1 MESNVSAI
9 EEQCSLVRSDMDI
22 FHFTS
27 SPDVM
32 EDGFVEFLLGR
43 IDRPPEGMLT
53 WATSLYFGAGPEGQ
67 HANLSSEMDDESS
80 GDDLFASASLSGHPL
95 STFGSR
101 NDSKLSHRSRSE
113 THHPTVQ
120 SLSINTRP
128 DAESSPYP
136 SFSSYSD
143 QDIVKP
149 LSEVPASLET
159 LVHRIFV
166 GSSSRADEKFT
177 TTFFAVYKLFA
188 TPLELLEQMLAQ
200 NAAQPEEIHNKQK
213 DAFRARLIAVIHF
226 WVLAYPGDFA
236 LGPVKEQLR
245 RFLSTCTDKDP
256 FQARR
261 QQIDQ
266 ALDTVCQNDDT
277 QWACCDELGPGSAPT
292 TSGTR
297 KTSNPETRPS
307 ESSGRS
313 NNTRSRMTGTSLQR
327 QSSSPLTK
335 VPASLDFMAKSH
347 WRLFMELPEDVIA
360 QSIAIIDRRL
370 FVAAQPRDFL
380 RQVTVSVK
388 KRSSYHSLRH
398 VAALT
403 SHFNRLAQWVAS
415 LILVRDKAKDRVLA
429 FEKIMRVARLVRQLN
444 DYNALGALVAGI
456 HNTAVHRL
464 AATRELLNK
473 DTAKDFA
480 RLEILMGTAKG
491 HAAYRLAW
499 ENTTI
504 KGRIPYMPVVL
515 SDLVAADSSG
525 PIFIDQPEKED
536 AMSPVSISSDD
547 RNSRL
552 INWHKFARMGE
563 VIHVLESAQASIE
576 KHMADDATLNETV
589 RSLLL
594 DTAVDDDDELYA
606 RSCAV
611 EPPASGYQGP
621 GNADGKQ
628 RRKFM
633 DRLIS
638 MGSPD

>member
-1 MESNVSAI
+1 LSRALQGGTSADAST
-9 EEQCSLVRSDMDI
+9 ELDDGSSD
-22 FHFTS
+22 
-27 SPDVM
+27 
-32 EDGFVEFLLGR
+32 
-43 IDRPPEGMLT
+43 
-53 WATSLYFGAGPEGQ
+53 
-67 HANLSSEMDDESS
+67 
-80 GDDLFASASLSGHPL
+80 DDLLASVSLSGHPL
-95 STFGSR
+95 STIGSR
-101 NDSKLSHRSRSE
+101 NDSKLSHRVRSD
-113 THHPTVQ
+113 THHPTEK
-120 SLSINTRP
+120 SLSINTWP
-128 DAESSPYP
+128 ATNSDAPP
-136 SFSSYSD
+136 VTYSN
-143 QDIVKP
+143 QEIVKP

-159 LVHRIFV
+159 LVNRIFV
-166 GSSSRADEKFT
+166 GLSSRADEKFT
-177 TTFFAVYKLFA
+177 TTFFAVYRLFA
-188 TPLELLEQMLAQ
+188 TPSELLEQMLALY
-200 NAAQPEEIHNKQK
+200 AAQPAGTQNKQK
-213 DAFRARLIAVIHF
+213 DAFQARLIAVIHF

-236 LGPVKEQLR
+236 TGPVKEILR
-245 RFLSTCTDKDP
+245 NYLSGFAYNDP

-266 ALDTVCQNDDT
+266 TLDTVCHNDDT
-277 QWACCDELGPGSAPT
+277 RWACSDEAAPDT
-292 TSGTR
+292 AESISGNAR
-297 KTSNPETRPS
+297 RVSNPDTQSP

-313 NNTRSRMTGTSLQR
+313 TNTRSRMTGSSLQR
-327 QSSSPLTK
+327 QSSSPLMK
-335 VPASLDFMAKSH
+335 VPASLDFLAKSH

-380 RQVTVSVK
+380 RQVTVSAK
-388 KRSSYHSLRH
+388 KRPLYRTLKH

-429 FEKIMRVARLVRQLN
+429 FEKIMRVARVVRQLN

-464 AATRELLNK
+464 AATRDLLNK

-480 RLEILMGTAKG
+480 RLEILMSTAKG

-504 KGRIPYMPVVL
+504 KGRVPYMPVVL

-525 PIFIDQPEKED
+525 PIFIDRFQKD
-536 AMSPVSISSDD
+536 AMMSPVSISSNDG
-547 RNSRL
+547 NSRL

-576 KHMADDATLNETV
+576 KHMADEATLNETV

-594 DTAVDDDDELYA
+594 ETAVDDDDELYA

-611 EPPASGYQGP
+611 EPPASPYQGS
-621 GNADGKQ
+621 GNDGKQ
-628 RRKFM
+628 RRRFM

-638 MGSPD
+638 IGSID